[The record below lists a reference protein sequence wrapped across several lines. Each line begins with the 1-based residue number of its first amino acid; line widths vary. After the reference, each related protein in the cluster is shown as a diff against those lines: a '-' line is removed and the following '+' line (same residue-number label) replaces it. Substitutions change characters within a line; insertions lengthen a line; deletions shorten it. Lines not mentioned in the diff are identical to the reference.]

1 MILLSRNTF
10 YHLVKPPDFC
20 NEIMRRFTV
29 IALSLICFFA
39 TNVSAQRVYKT
50 NSVLSSGS
58 WNKIVVKEG
67 GIYKIDVPFLGAI
80 GFNTSN
86 ISSGSIRLFGN
97 GGNMLSEANAD
108 IPLDDLAEN
117 AIMVVDGGD
126 GLFNGSDYFLF
137 YGAGPDPWIKDS
149 LNKRFSHQKNL
160 YSDSTYYFITIG
172 GSGKRITSLLVNTPS
187 TLTVNSFN
195 ERIFH
200 ELDTINLLSS
210 GKEWLGEEFADA
222 PGKILSRSF
231 SVSISNLLLNTTAT
245 LISNCVARSINVPS
259 RFDVRVNNQLAQQV
273 SIPST
278 GAGLY
283 DLFAQQTQQAS
294 DLLLPQGSLQIN
306 YTYLPGG
313 FNSQGWLNFFEI
325 HARRSMILG
334 SSGQLPFR
342 DWNSVGN
349 NISEFIVSNATS
361 STQVWDITDPLSPIR
376 MQGNF
381 LANEF
386 RFVNDAARLREYIA
400 FNPINALIPGN
411 AGRIPNQDL
420 HNSQQTDYLIVTNG

>member
-58 WNKIVVKEG
+58 WSKIAVKEG

-108 IPLDDLAEN
+108 RPFDDLVEN

-126 GLFNGSDYFLF
+126 SLFNGSDYFLF
-137 YGAGPDPWIKDS
+137 YAAGPDKWLKDS
-149 LNKRFSHQKNL
+149 VNKRFTHQKNL
-160 YSDSTYYFITIG
+160 FSDSAYYFITIG
-172 GSGKRITSLLVNTPS
+172 DVGKRIASLQVNTPS
-187 TLTVNSFN
+187 ALTVNSFN

-222 PGKILSRSF
+222 PGKTLSRFF
-231 SVSISNLLLNTTAT
+231 SVSIPNLLLNTPVT

-259 RFDVRVNNQLAQQV
+259 RFDVRINNQLAQQV
-273 SIPST
+273 NIPST

-283 DLFAQQTQQAS
+283 DLFAQQTQQS
-294 DLLLPQGSLQIN
+294 SELLLSQESLQIT

-313 FNSQGWLNFFEI
+313 FNSQGWLNFFEM
-325 HARRSMILG
+325 HARRSMVLSNG
-334 SSGQLPFR
+334 GQLPFR
-342 DWNSVGN
+342 D
-349 NISEFIVSNATS
+349 
-361 STQVWDITDPLSPIR
+361 
-376 MQGNF
+376 
-381 LANEF
+381 
-386 RFVNDAARLREYIA
+386 
-400 FNPINALIPGN
+400 
-411 AGRIPNQDL
+411 
-420 HNSQQTDYLIVTNG
+420 

>member
-10 YHLVKPPDFC
+10 YHLVKAPDFC

-58 WNKIVVKEG
+58 WSKIAVKES
-67 GIYKIDVPFLGAI
+67 GIYKIDISFLGAI

-108 IPLDDLAEN
+108 KPFDDLVEN

-149 LNKRFSHQKNL
+149 LNKRFNHQKNL
-160 YSDSTYYFITIG
+160 YTDSTYYFITIG
-172 GSGKRITSLLVNTPS
+172 GSGKRITSLQLNTPS

-200 ELDTINLLSS
+200 ELDSVNLLSS

-222 PGKILSRSF
+222 PGKTLSRYF
-231 SVSISNLLLNTTAT
+231 SVSIPNLFIGTPVT

-259 RFDVRVNNQLAQQV
+259 RFDVRVNNQLVQ
-273 SIPST
+273 
-278 GAGLY
+278 
-283 DLFAQQTQQAS
+283 
-294 DLLLPQGSLQIN
+294 QIN
-306 YTYLPGG
+306 VP
-313 FNSQGWLNFFEI
+313 
-325 HARRSMILG
+325 
-334 SSGQLPFR
+334 
-342 DWNSVGN
+342 
-349 NISEFIVSNATS
+349 
-361 STQVWDITDPLSPIR
+361 
-376 MQGNF
+376 
-381 LANEF
+381 
-386 RFVNDAARLREYIA
+386 
-400 FNPINALIPGN
+400 
-411 AGRIPNQDL
+411 
-420 HNSQQTDYLIVTNG
+420 